1 MRILITGGAG
11 FVGTYLALAYRKLGY
26 DVVAFDNL
34 HRRGSETNLENLKQ
48 AGVSFTHGDIRQPND
63 LEDLPGNFDVMVE
76 ASAEPSVQAGVSGS
90 PAYAVHSN
98 LFGVFHALEFARHRC
113 AGLVFLSTSR
123 VYSMEPLRG
132 LKLDETERRF
142 VLAANGNAVPG
153 ISKDGISEAFPV
165 NTARSFYGATKLA
178 GEMLIQEYSA
188 QYGLPAVINRCGV
201 LAGPGQFGKTDQ
213 GVFSLWVYRH
223 LSGQPVT
230 YTGFGGKGKQVRDLL
245 HVEDLFQLL
254 QKQVADFAKLKAD
267 VFNVGGGPENAVSLK
282 EWTRLVQQATGRKVE
297 EKSSVETSVVDVPY
311 YVTNNGLVTQRY
323 GWKPSIKPAEIAKS
337 ITKWAMENQ
346 DAIKRAAA

>member
-11 FVGTYLALAYRKLGY
+11 FVGSYLSLSYRRLGY
-26 DVVAFDNL
+26 EVVAFDNL
-34 HRRGSETNLENLKQ
+34 HRRGSDSNLEKFKA
-48 AGVSFTHGDIRQPND
+48 AGVEFVHGDIRQPSD
-63 LEDLPGNFDVMVE
+63 LDDLQGNFDVMVE
-76 ASAEPSVQAGVSGS
+76 ASAEPSVQAGVTSS
-90 PAYAVHSN
+90 PSYAVQSN

-113 AGLVFLSTSR
+113 GGLMFLSTSR
-123 VYSMEPLRG
+123 VYSMAPLRA

-142 VLAANGNAVPG
+142 VLATTGNDVSG
-153 ISKDGISEAFPV
+153 ISRLGISEKFPV
-165 NTARSFYGATKLA
+165 DSARSFYGATKLA
-178 GEMLIQEYSA
+178 AELLIQEYSA
-188 QYGLPAVINRCGV
+188 QYGLPSVINRCGV

-223 LSGQPVT
+223 LAGQAVT

-245 HVEDLFQLL
+245 HVEDLFTLM

-282 EWTRLVQQATGRKVE
+282 EWTRLAQQATGRKVE
-297 EKSSVETSVVDVPY
+297 EKSVTDTSVVDIPF
-311 YVTNNGLVTQRY
+311 YVTDNGLVTERF
-323 GWKPSIKPAEIAKS
+323 GWKPARKPADIAKD

-346 DAIKRAAA
+346 DVLAVSAA